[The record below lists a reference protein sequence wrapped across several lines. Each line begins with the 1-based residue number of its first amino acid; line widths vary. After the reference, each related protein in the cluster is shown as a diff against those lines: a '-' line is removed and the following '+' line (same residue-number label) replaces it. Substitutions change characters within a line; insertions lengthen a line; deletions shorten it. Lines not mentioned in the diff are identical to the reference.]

1 MADGKLRTMNSSKI
15 AALFLDAINSIM
27 AHRILLP
34 VSTTA
39 QEDIDEL
46 MALFINGLAK

>member
-1 MADGKLRTMNSSKI
+1 MNSSKI

-39 QEDIDEL
+39 QEDQEDIDEL